1 MESRLSAN
9 PTGLVTTMTKPEFK
23 VMQMT
28 PEKAKNILISKY
40 RNNRNLKA
48 NNLKKLVTA
57 IENGEW
63 KITNNGLAFDEQ
75 GNLIDRQHRLA
86 AIVQTGKTLPI
97 LVCSKMDPRIF
108 DCVDTGAART
118 AGDGIDI
125 LGSSHG
131 KYIAAAIKCYH
142 LYNHWPKRAWSST
155 VTPSSAQ
162 IVKIY
167 EEKKEV
173 IEALYAV
180 IAKKHKNYKCFPI
193 SVGLTFTMICLDA
206 GWSDLQMWEF
216 WDAVTLGANLQPD
229 SAVLSFRNQI
239 TNVEYRKRGWF
250 SQRFI
255 LNAFIVCF
263 NKHVQNIPTIRFIA
277 PRPDT
282 NMYKVEKPAQ
292 KETSI
297 LEVIKAQ

>member
-1 MESRLSAN
+1 
-9 PTGLVTTMTKPEFK
+9 
-23 VMQMT
+23 
-28 PEKAKNILISKY
+28 
-40 RNNRNLKA
+40 
-48 NNLKKLVTA
+48 
-57 IENGEW
+57 
-63 KITNNGLAFDEQ
+63 
-75 GNLIDRQHRLA
+75 
-86 AIVQTGKTLPI
+86 
-97 LVCSKMDPRIF
+97 MDPRIF

-167 EEKKEV
+167 EEKKDL
-173 IEALYAV
+173 IEALYSV

-193 SVGLTFTMICLDA
+193 SVGLCFTMICLDA